1 MMATTAAARATA
13 AAAAT
18 ATTAAAAEATRCK
31 AQLQNLRP
39 FAAVLDTLHII
50 ATCGEWAVLIT
61 VGGGLNNLKSFVDS
75 FGSRNKQKNE

>member
-13 AAAAT
+13 TAAAAS
-18 ATTAAAAEATRCK
+18 AAAEATRCK

-61 VGGGLNNLKSFVDS
+61 VGGGLNNLKSFVDQ
-75 FGSRNKQKNE
+75 GINREK

>member
-1 MMATTAAARATA
+1 MMATTAAARATSVA

-18 ATTAAAAEATRCK
+18 TAAAEATRCK

>member
-18 ATTAAAAEATRCK
+18 TAAAEATRCK

-61 VGGGLNNLKSFVDS
+61 VGGGLNNLKNFVNS
-75 FGSRNKQKNE
+75 NLIMK